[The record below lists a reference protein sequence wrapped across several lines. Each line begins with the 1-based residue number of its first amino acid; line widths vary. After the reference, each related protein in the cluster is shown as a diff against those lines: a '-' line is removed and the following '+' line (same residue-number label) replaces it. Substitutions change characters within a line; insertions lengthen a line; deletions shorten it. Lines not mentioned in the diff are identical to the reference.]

1 MYCSQRCTKRWG
13 KCPLLTPVLRN
24 YTLVVH
30 TPTSHI
36 SPPAVAAPRD
46 LLAHTLRAGRPPA
59 RPSRAF
65 AGRSLL
71 GRCRL
76 PCEKWR
82 DETGEGRHARACRPE
97 YLFRADSGSAV
108 CRPPTVFAA
117 GPARAEAGPPA
128 PRLPLTL
135 PPPLPPVYV
144 ESRWLRHCRASRPA
158 GAPTRRCVEPRCYK
172 D

>member
-1 MYCSQRCTKRWG
+1 MYCLQRCTKRWG

-97 YLFRADSGSAV
+97 YLFRADSGSGLPTADGFRCGPRARGGRQV
-108 CRPPTVFAA
+108 RQRRVYLSHYLRP
-117 GPARAEAGPPA
+117 
-128 PRLPLTL
+128 
-135 PPPLPPVYV
+135 
-144 ESRWLRHCRASRPA
+144 SRPFRPWRVLRVL
-158 GAPTRRCVEPRCYK
+158 GRPR
-172 D
+172 DGPVSASIFLP